1 MRGLAAV
8 LCLVLAAVAAGCGGS
23 SSSSGSS
30 SADFA
35 AQSSSQ
41 RSGEVLKIFGFSGG
55 DDVAQNREIFTKRVL
70 APAKVSTPPGNF
82 DPQRFLTQWASGSI
96 PDLVY
101 LDRQQVATLAAKDA
115 LTPLEGCV
123 SAQHIDLSQYNQAA
137 LKEGTYQGHLYA
149 LPEFTNQRTLIVNM
163 KAVRQ
168 AGLQLSDISTT
179 SWSKLAQVTKK
190 LTVLQGGRP
199 TRIGFDPKL
208 PEFFILWAHANGA
221 TLLSADGLH
230 ADLDSPKAVQ
240 ALAFTKSLIDEQGGW
255 ARFKSFRDTWDFF
268 GGKNQVAQ
276 DQVGAWPMES
286 WYWNVMAQNSPNVD
300 VAAVPFTDRQGNAF
314 TYISGNGWAIP
325 AKAKNASLACTWM
338 KTMTGVRAWMVAAT
352 KRAAA
357 TKKAGQAFTG
367 LYTANTA
374 ADRKILGLIPTRSD
388 EWTRAVQVLT
398 DVSRNAVYWP
408 ASPAGAQVQQALLDA
423 IQRVLDGTQTPAAAL
438 KQAQTRAQQAIDSAA
453 TG

>member
-1 MRGLAAV
+1 MRGLAA
-8 LCLVLAAVAAGCGGS
+8 LVFVTLAVVAAGCGGGSKS
-23 SSSSGSS
+23 SSSS
-30 SADFA
+30 SAEFA
-35 AQSSSQ
+35 PQNSSQ

-101 LDRQQVATLAAKDA
+101 LDRQQVATLAAKNA

-123 SAQHIDLSQYNQAA
+123 AAQHIDLSQYNQAA
-137 LKEGTYQGHLYA
+137 LKEARYNGHLYA

-163 KAVRQ
+163 KAVQQ
-168 AGLQLSDISTT
+168 AGLSLPDISTT
-179 SWSKLAQVTKK
+179 NWSKLAQVTRT
-190 LTVLQGGRP
+190 LTVLQGGSP

-230 ADLDSPKAVQ
+230 AHLDSPKAVQ
-240 ALAFTKSLIDEQGGW
+240 ALTFTKSLIDEQGGW
-255 ARFKSFRDTWDFF
+255 AKFKSFRDTWDFF
-268 GGKNQVAQ
+268 GAGNQVTK
-276 DQVGAWPMES
+276 DQAGAWPMES

-300 VAAVPFTDRQGNAF
+300 VVAVPFTDRQGNAF

-338 KTMTGVRAWMVAAT
+338 KTMTSVRAWMVAAT
-352 KRAAA
+352 KRAAT

-367 LYTANTA
+367 LYTANTV
-374 ADRKILGLIPTRSD
+374 ADKQILGLIPKQSN
-388 EWTRAVQVLT
+388 EWTRAVHVLT
-398 DVSRNAVYWP
+398 DVSKDAVYWP
-408 ASPAGAQVQQALLDA
+408 ASPAGAQVQQALSDA
-423 IQRVLDGTQTPAAAL
+423 IQRVLDGTQAPVAAL

-453 TG
+453 NG